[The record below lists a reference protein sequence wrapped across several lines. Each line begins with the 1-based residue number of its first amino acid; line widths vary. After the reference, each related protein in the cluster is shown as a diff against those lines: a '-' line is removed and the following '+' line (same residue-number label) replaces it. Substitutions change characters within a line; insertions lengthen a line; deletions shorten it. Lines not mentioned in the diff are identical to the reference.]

1 VSIIYQAQ
9 NSNVMNKIIDRGK
22 KLLTDPQD
30 SVLSAAS
37 IIMVMIIASRVL
49 GLVRQRVLA
58 HFFTASELSLFFAAF
73 RLPDLIFEILV
84 FGTFS
89 SAFIP
94 VFTRS
99 LVKGEKKA
107 WDIASTVVNLGMIIF
122 LILSLSLG
130 LGADKFY
137 AILAP
142 GFASADQQKVADL
155 ARILFAAQGFFVVSY
170 VLTAVLESLR
180 RFFIPALAPLF
191 YNLGI
196 ILGTLLLSSKLG
208 LFAPVVGVVIGAS
221 SHFLIQLPFAMKLGF
236 RFKSKIKITDEV
248 KRIGKLAL
256 PRLVETSFLQLSKSA
271 ELFFASLISIPSYTY
286 YTFGNTL
293 QLLPVGLFGTSIA
306 KAALP
311 TLTRQTENL
320 LEFRKTI
327 LDALYQMAFL
337 ILPVSAALIVLR
349 VPIIRLIY
357 GTGIFGWEATLQ
369 TGYVVSAFALGII
382 FQAGAAILA
391 RGFYALHDTK
401 TPVIISV
408 TSIFITLVADY
419 LLIRVIKTDIWG
431 LALAFTIGSSFQAVT
446 LFYFINKKIDSFSLK
461 LFLPFIKAFFA
472 AFISGGF
479 MYFILKFFD
488 RSVWVKQ
495 LSFLGKLE
503 IIQNLPFESFVLDT
517 RYTVNLIILTF
528 FVLGSGTVIY
538 LGLSLAF
545 GSNEIWTFLGLLK
558 RIFIRRKVTPIPKKE
573 TEPIAPTP
581 GDTTP

>member
-1 VSIIYQAQ
+1 M
-9 NSNVMNKIIDRGK
+9 MNKIIDRGK
-22 KLLTDPQD
+22 KLLTGPQD
-30 SVLSAAS
+30 SVLSAATL
-37 IIMVMIIASRVL
+37 IMIMVVASRVL

-58 HFFTASELSLFFAAF
+58 HFFTPSELSLFFAAF

-94 VFTRS
+94 VFTKS
-99 LVKGEKKA
+99 LGKGEKKA
-107 WDIASTVVNLGMIIF
+107 WDIASTIVNLGIIIF

-130 LGADKFY
+130 FGADKFY
-137 AILAP
+137 TILAP
-142 GFASADQQKVADL
+142 GFASADQQKVAGL

-180 RFFIPALAPLF
+180 RFLIPALAPLF

-236 RFKSKIKITDEV
+236 RFRPKIEINDEV

-256 PRLVETSFLQLSKSA
+256 PRLVETSFLQISKSA
-271 ELFFASLISIPSYTY
+271 ELLFASLISIPAYTY

-311 TLTRQTENL
+311 TLARQTDNL

-337 ILPVSAALIVLR
+337 ILPVSTALIVLR
-349 VPIIRLIY
+349 IPIIRLIY
-357 GTGIFGWEATLQ
+357 GTDIFGWDATVQ
-369 TGYVVSAFALGII
+369 TGYVVSAFAVGII
-382 FQAGAAILA
+382 FQAGAAVLA

-401 TPVIISV
+401 TPVVISV
-408 TSIFITLVADY
+408 ISIFITLIADY
-419 LLIRVIKTDIWG
+419 LFIRVIKSDIWG
-431 LALAFTIGSSFQAVT
+431 LALAFTIGSTFQAIL
-446 LFYFINKKIDSFSLK
+446 LFYLINKRIDNFSFK
-461 LFLPFIKAFFA
+461 LFFPFIKAFFA

-495 LSFLGKLE
+495 LSFLGKLD
-503 IIQNLPFESFVLDT
+503 IIQNLPFEKFVLDT
-517 RYTVNLIILTF
+517 RYTVNLLALTF
-528 FVLGSGTVIY
+528 FVLFSGAVIY
-538 LGLSLAF
+538 LGLSFAF
-545 GSNEIWTFLGLLK
+545 GSKEVWTFIGLLR

-573 TEPIAPTP
+573 TEPVSPIPT
-581 GDTTP
+581 DTTT